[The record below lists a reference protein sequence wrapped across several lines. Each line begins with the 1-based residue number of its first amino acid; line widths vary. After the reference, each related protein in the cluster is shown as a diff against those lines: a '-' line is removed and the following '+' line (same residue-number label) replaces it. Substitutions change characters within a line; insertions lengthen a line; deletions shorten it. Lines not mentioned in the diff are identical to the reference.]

1 MRHYGFMEYLAIR
14 CVFNSTELKDIQFI
28 CSEYYNKKEYLR
40 FDSNV
45 GRFVGYTDLGVKNA
59 ERLNKDQSQ
68 IAAFMAQ
75 RETVCQPNI
84 DINYQV
90 VLTKTGFG
98 KVSAA
103 KCSVRTLYIAV
114 DFSEVLRD
122 TFCSVYWRSQE
133 LHLLENYTRPAREH
147 ARFRGSEEGRLPR
160 W

>member
-1 MRHYGFMEYLAIR
+1 MSCALIGWITMSEAAEQRRII
-14 CVFNSTELKDIQFI
+14 DIQFI

-90 VLTKTGFG
+90 VLTKTGE
-98 KVSAA
+98 
-103 KCSVRTLYIAV
+103 
-114 DFSEVLRD
+114 FSDWSRI
-122 TFCSVYWRSQE
+122 W
-133 LHLLENYTRPAREH
+133 
-147 ARFRGSEEGRLPR
+147 EGE
-160 W
+160 